1 MKYLLTFIACVTFT
15 CSSLAQS
22 KYSNKQ
28 KNIQRKNED
37 IASYVLKQNEI
48 RLNSASSIYGV
59 PEINYER
66 FCADN
71 LGVGLATS
79 ITLLD
84 SKDLK
89 QRYSILPYARIY
101 FGEKPASGFFFE
113 ANTAI
118 LGQEYT
124 VVSGQDNASIL
135 RTRVGFGA
143 AIGVKLLAK
152 NGIVG
157 EVYSGGGRR
166 FGDGPDGAFLRIG
179 VCIGRRF

>member
-1 MKYLLTFIACVTFT
+1 MKYLLAFSICVTFA

-22 KYSNKQ
+22 KYSTKQ
-28 KNIQRKNED
+28 KSTKKENEVTE
-37 IASYVLKQNEI
+37 SYVLKQNEI

-71 LGVGLATS
+71 LGVGLAAS

-84 SKDLK
+84 SKDLE

-101 FGEKPASGFFFE
+101 FGEKTASGFFFE
-113 ANTAI
+113 ANAAL
-118 LGQEYT
+118 LGQEHS
-124 VVSGQDNASIL
+124 VVSGQDNSSVL

-143 AIGVKLLAK
+143 AIGVKLVAR
-152 NGIVG
+152 NGIIG

-166 FGDGPDGAFLRIG
+166 FGDGPDGAYLRIG